1 MDAIPA
7 AEEPE
12 TAATPAHLFRLSD
25 ASGQFAFDAIEPAT
39 RASLSPADAF
49 LLDDTSSATSP
60 AIYVWVGK
68 DASLA
73 ERRLAVQYA
82 QAYLYRGQQAQAQA
96 RGHVAASIVKMNEG
110 RETEAFLHALGE

>member
-12 TAATPAHLFRLSD
+12 TQTTPAHIFRLSD
-25 ASGQFAFDAIEPAT
+25 ASGQVAFDAIEPAT

-49 LLDDTSSATSP
+49 LLDDTFSATSP

-82 QAYLYRGQQAQAQA
+82 QAYLYREQQAA

-110 RETEAFLHALGE
+110 RETEAFLRALGE